1 MKRPIAVLVT
11 LGLLTFAG
19 SAPRSETPTDAET
32 DAVPAATTLAAQRW
46 RPSPGTSFQIQYS
59 GKLRV
64 GSAQVIDLDGAD
76 TRTATVRSLK
86 RSGKRVICYFNAGAW
101 EDWRSDKKKFPASVI
116 GAKLDGWPDE
126 RWLDIRKRSILM
138 PIMIARLKVCK
149 AKGFDAVDPD
159 NMDGYQARTG
169 FPITRKAELAYLKAL
184 SKAAHKLG
192 LSIGLK
198 NGLKLI
204 KAALPMVDFAVNE
217 QCLQYHECSAYR
229 PFVRAGKAVFHIEY
243 RGRIDSIC
251 TRAPSGFSTVLKHL
265 SLNAWVRRC

>member
-1 MKRPIAVLVT
+1 MMRPLAVLVT

-19 SAPRSETPTDAET
+19 SAPRSEVPTETEADA
-32 DAVPAATTLAAQRW
+32 APAATALAAQRW
-46 RPSPGTSFQIQYS
+46 RPSPGASFQIQYA
-59 GKLRV
+59 GKLRA

-76 TRTATVRSLK
+76 TRKSRVRSLK

-101 EDWRSDKKKFPASVI
+101 ENWRSDRKKFPASVI
-116 GAKLDGWPDE
+116 GATMDGWPDE
-126 RWLDIRKRSILM
+126 RWLDVRKRSILM
-138 PIMIARLKVCK
+138 PIMIARMKVCK

-169 FPITRKAELAYLKAL
+169 FHVTRKAQLAYLKAL

-198 NGLKLI
+198 NGLQLI
-204 KAALPMVDFAVNE
+204 KAAQPLVDFAVNE

-243 RGRIDSIC
+243 QGRINSIC
-251 TRAPSGFSTVLKHL
+251 KRTPSGFSTVRKHL